1 MNSNSHK
8 VQGLAYE
15 KLHTSIRKEQI
26 AEAAATLLS
35 EEGVRGLSM
44 TALAHRVGLVPS
56 AIYRHFKTKEDVLFA
71 AIDAITDRLLS
82 SIRAACEETSDPL
95 ERLRLLLMRQGRMII
110 ENRAIPREFSGDEI
124 YKDHPERREKL
135 YQSIGRYVAKVSSII
150 QEGQASGQFRHDID
164 ALTLS
169 LIYIGLW
176 RGALP
181 FYVHGGGR
189 FNLLK
194 HLEKAW
200 KAFSDMLTRR

>member
-1 MNSNSHK
+1 MAN
-8 VQGLAYE
+8 E

-35 EEGVRGLSM
+35 EDGVRGLSM
-44 TALAHRVGLVPS
+44 TALALRVGLVPS

-71 AIDAITDRLLS
+71 AIDAITDRLLGA
-82 SIRAACEETSDPL
+82 IRGACEETSDPV

-124 YKDHPERREKL
+124 YRDHPERREKL
-135 YQSIGRYVAKVSSII
+135 YQSIARYVAKVSSVIH
-150 QEGQASGQFRHDID
+150 EGQIKGQIRKDID
-164 ALTLS
+164 ALTLT
-169 LIYIGLW
+169 LVYIGLW

-181 FYVHGGGR
+181 FYVHGRGK

-200 KAFSDMLTRR
+200 KAFSEMLVKQ